1 MYLTIILFYCL
12 WISKIHFGQ
21 LAENTLDENFDSN
34 YLKTTENE
42 YKNIIELCIEEFERE
57 NKDLKRPTYIGLLDA
72 KSAFDVVVHAN
83 LIKRLHQYG
92 FSNQSILL
100 IDNLYQNAVSYV
112 KWDNSFSEDF
122 FKIEQ
127 GVRQGGT
134 LSADLY
140 KLYINPLLNFL
151 CDSGLGGKIGNINCC
166 APTCADDI
174 ALLACNPLDIQTMV
188 DIAVDFSKREGYHLQ
203 PSKSVILPVK
213 SKAKS
218 METNLG
224 FWKLND
230 TVMPVVDKASH
241 IGITRSQNNS
251 AQTTVDENLKKTRR
265 AIYSL
270 MGTGL
275 HGENGLDPETSI
287 AMLRTYILPILTYG
301 LEIVIP
307 KGKILDNLQIQYKKL
322 LKQILSLNINVADPA
337 VYLISGLLPIE
348 AEIHLKILSLF
359 GNIARANKNSSEWR
373 LAERQ
378 LQIKSFDSN
387 SWFIDMKKI
396 CIKYNL
402 ENPLS
407 LLYNEMSKGKWK
419 KMTTTAVHKYWTTR
433 INEEIMYYSSLKY
446 IPTSSFK
453 VGKIHP
459 LALANSAN
467 QRDINRIPIRI
478 KIATGT
484 YILQTNRAAY
494 NQNNVDPTCK
504 LCDQA
509 EESLSHFLLC
519 CRALDQIRTP
529 ILKNIICKCSELLAL
544 QHSNIQLDILQ
555 LIINPFHYAGSVES
569 ENDISCRIEP
579 LCRQLIYNLHNK
591 RYEILSKMDLISS
604 RRKMNFKVS

>member
-1 MYLTIILFYCL
+1 
-12 WISKIHFGQ
+12 
-21 LAENTLDENFDSN
+21 
-34 YLKTTENE
+34 
-42 YKNIIELCIEEFERE
+42 
-57 NKDLKRPTYIGLLDA
+57 
-72 KSAFDVVVHAN
+72 
-83 LIKRLHQYG
+83 
-92 FSNQSILL
+92 
-100 IDNLYQNAVSYV
+100 
-112 KWDNSFSEDF
+112 
-122 FKIEQ
+122 
-127 GVRQGGT
+127 
-134 LSADLY
+134 
-140 KLYINPLLNFL
+140 
-151 CDSGLGGKIGNINCC
+151 
-166 APTCADDI
+166 
-174 ALLACNPLDIQTMV
+174 
-188 DIAVDFSKREGYHLQ
+188 
-203 PSKSVILPVK
+203 
-213 SKAKS
+213 

-251 AQTTVDENLKKTRR
+251 AQTTVEENLKKTRR

-478 KIATGT
+478 K
-484 YILQTNRAAY
+484 LQL
-494 NQNNVDPTCK
+494 DPTFYRRIEQLTIK
-504 LCDQA
+504 TTL
-509 EESLSHFLLC
+509 
-519 CRALDQIRTP
+519 
-529 ILKNIICKCSELLAL
+529 
-544 QHSNIQLDILQ
+544 IQLVNYVTRQKNLYHT
-555 LIINPFHYAGSVES
+555 FCCVVE
-569 ENDISCRIEP
+569 
-579 LCRQLIYNLHNK
+579 H
-591 RYEILSKMDLISS
+591 
-604 RRKMNFKVS
+604 

>member
-1 MYLTIILFYCL
+1 
-12 WISKIHFGQ
+12 
-21 LAENTLDENFDSN
+21 
-34 YLKTTENE
+34 
-42 YKNIIELCIEEFERE
+42 
-57 NKDLKRPTYIGLLDA
+57 
-72 KSAFDVVVHAN
+72 
-83 LIKRLHQYG
+83 
-92 FSNQSILL
+92 
-100 IDNLYQNAVSYV
+100 
-112 KWDNSFSEDF
+112 
-122 FKIEQ
+122 
-127 GVRQGGT
+127 
-134 LSADLY
+134 
-140 KLYINPLLNFL
+140 
-151 CDSGLGGKIGNINCC
+151 
-166 APTCADDI
+166 
-174 ALLACNPLDIQTMV
+174 
-188 DIAVDFSKREGYHLQ
+188 
-203 PSKSVILPVK
+203 
-213 SKAKS
+213 
-218 METNLG
+218 
-224 FWKLND
+224 
-230 TVMPVVDKASH
+230 
-241 IGITRSQNNS
+241 
-251 AQTTVDENLKKTRR
+251 
-265 AIYSL
+265 
-270 MGTGL
+270 
-275 HGENGLDPETSI
+275 
-287 AMLRTYILPILTYG
+287 MLRTYILPILTYG

-348 AEIHLKILSLF
+348 AEIHLKILSMF

-419 KMTTTAVHKYWTTR
+419 NMTTTAVHKYWTTR

-478 KIATGT
+478 KIATGS

-544 QHSNIQLDILQ
+544 QHSNIQLDIMQ

>member
-1 MYLTIILFYCL
+1 MAKRIHPILTTNTSNCRDIIKLPIRTRFATGNYILQTNRAKFNQNDVSAVCRVCGKEDETISHFLISCTPLETERMSLLKSLREQYIKVLELLNINMHDIDVDFIHVIINPYHLVNYC
-12 WISKIHFGQ
+12 
-21 LAENTLDENFDSN
+21 E
-34 YLKTTENE
+34 
-42 YKNIIELCIEEFERE
+42 
-57 NKDLKRPTYIGLLDA
+57 
-72 KSAFDVVVHAN
+72 
-83 LIKRLHQYG
+83 
-92 FSNQSILL
+92 
-100 IDNLYQNAVSYV
+100 NLYQNAVSYV
-112 KWDNSFSEDF
+112 KWDTSFSEDY

-127 GVRQGGT
+127 GVRQGET
-134 LSADLY
+134 LSAYLY

-166 APTCADDI
+166 APTCADDV

-188 DIAVDFSKREGYHLQ
+188 DIAVDFK
-203 PSKSVILPVK
+203 
-213 SKAKS
+213 
-218 METNLG
+218 
-224 FWKLND
+224 
-230 TVMPVVDKASH
+230 
-241 IGITRSQNNS
+241 
-251 AQTTVDENLKKTRR
+251 
-265 AIYSL
+265 
-270 MGTGL
+270 
-275 HGENGLDPETSI
+275 
-287 AMLRTYILPILTYG
+287 
-301 LEIVIP
+301 
-307 KGKILDNLQIQYKKL
+307 
-322 LKQILSLNINVADPA
+322 
-337 VYLISGLLPIE
+337 

-387 SWFIDMKKI
+387 RWFIDMKKI

-402 ENPLS
+402 QNPLS

-453 VGKIHP
+453 VGIIHP

-484 YILQTNRAAY
+484 YILQTNRAAF

-509 EESLSHFLLC
+509 EESISHFLLC

-529 ILKNIICKCSELLAL
+529 ILKNVICKCSELLAL
-544 QHSNIQLDILQ
+544 QHSNIQLEILQ
-555 LIINPFHYAGSVES
+555 LIINPFHYAGSVQS
-569 ENDISCRIEP
+569 ENDISCRIE
-579 LCRQLIYNLHNK
+579 
-591 RYEILSKMDLISS
+591 
-604 RRKMNFKVS
+604 